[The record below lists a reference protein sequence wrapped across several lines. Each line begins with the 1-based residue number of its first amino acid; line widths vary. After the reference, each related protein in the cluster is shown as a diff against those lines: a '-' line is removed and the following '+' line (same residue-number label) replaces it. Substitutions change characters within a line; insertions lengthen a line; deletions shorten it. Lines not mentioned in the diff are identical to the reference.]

1 MKISEKQIK
10 SINRIR
16 QEVSF
21 KPEFLQSRILA
32 ENSAR
37 VLLDNKAG
45 RFKVYDLELFLNH
58 CNTERIPLKSE
69 PTKIRENETLKRFG
83 VAFIGQNRRLMVNA
97 LRECNY
103 WIGSLWKTNDDPF
116 NILSQF
122 WKLNEVAGAG
132 MGLPTMILY
141 LKNPAVYNVWLPFL
155 NTALS
160 HFTGQILSSKRNAE
174 NYYTYNSILNKELRE
189 PFDLK
194 PQEIDY
200 IIFRI
205 SF

>member
-1 MKISEKQIK
+1 MKISEKQIN

-45 RFKVYDLELFLNH
+45 RFTVYDLELFLNH

-122 WKLNEVAGAG
+122 WKLNEVPGADI
-132 MGLPTMILY
+132 GLPTMILY
-141 LKNPAVYNVWLPFL
+141 LKNPTVYNV
-155 NTALS
+155 
-160 HFTGQILSSKRNAE
+160 
-174 NYYTYNSILNKELRE
+174 
-189 PFDLK
+189 
-194 PQEIDY
+194 
-200 IIFRI
+200 
-205 SF
+205 

>member
-1 MKISEKQIK
+1 
-10 SINRIR
+10 
-16 QEVSF
+16 
-21 KPEFLQSRILA
+21 
-32 ENSAR
+32 
-37 VLLDNKAG
+37 
-45 RFKVYDLELFLNH
+45 
-58 CNTERIPLKSE
+58 
-69 PTKIRENETLKRFG
+69 
-83 VAFIGQNRRLMVNA
+83 MVNA

-122 WKLNEVAGAG
+122 WKLNEVPGAG

-160 HFTGQILSSKRNAE
+160 HFTGQILSSQRNAE
-174 NYYTYNSILNKELRE
+174 NYFTYNSILNKELRE

-200 IIFRI
+200 ILFRI